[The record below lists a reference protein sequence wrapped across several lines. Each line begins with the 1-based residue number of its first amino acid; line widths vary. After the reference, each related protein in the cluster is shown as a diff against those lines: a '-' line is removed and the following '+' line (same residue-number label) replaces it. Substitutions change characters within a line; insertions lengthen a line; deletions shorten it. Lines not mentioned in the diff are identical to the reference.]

1 MNDIQKRSSM
11 FTFNCVDIEIVVAV
25 HALNAL
31 KKVRMYGLI
40 STYLDIYMN
49 VSVNHYMQRK
59 GSNINIVYLILVCL
73 YLVMKLESSNDY
85 TLHYTKKFC

>member
-1 MNDIQKRSSM
+1 MNDLQKRSSM

-40 STYLDIYMN
+40 SISY
-49 VSVNHYMQRK
+49 
-59 GSNINIVYLILVCL
+59 VC
-73 YLVMKLESSNDY
+73 Y
-85 TLHYTKKFC
+85 